1 MAYDEGLAERIRTLL
16 VDEHNIAEK
25 KMFGGIA
32 FMQND
37 YMFVGVTNDE
47 LMARVGPD
55 NQATALGKPHVR
67 PMDFTG
73 KPMKGY
79 IYVEPDGLADDK
91 DLEEWV
97 QLCARFVQTLPPKQE
112 KKKKKINLEM
122 TA

>member
-16 VDEHNIAEK
+16 VDEHNISEK

-37 YMFVGVTNDE
+37 YMFVGVTKDE

-55 NQATALGKPHVR
+55 NQATALAKPHVR

-97 QLCARFVQTLPPKQE
+97 QLCARFVQILPPKQE
-112 KKKKKINLEM
+112 KKK
-122 TA
+122 